1 MRKKLFAS
9 SVYFLCFMISLFFVI
24 PAVKA
29 QEEKEENRK
38 ITTSGEAKVWIDP
51 DRARVFLGI
60 ETMKETIGLARDE
73 NANKIKEVM
82 EALKTLRIKDMLIKA
97 PSYNVALVKESE
109 RHATKSGR
117 LPQIIGYKV
126 RQEFTVLLQN
136 KDTLNLSKN
145 AARVVDT
152 ALDNGVNII
161 QQVLFF
167 KEDDSQDRR
176 STLELAVKD
185 AISNAKAIA
194 KTAGVSIRD
203 YSQINSTIHYWQPP
217 RAYMR
222 QSFAAHEAFRAPG
235 VPTTLVAGKI
245 SIACK
250 VTLHCLIE

>member
-1 MRKKLFAS
+1 MRKRLFTI
-9 SVYFLCFMISLFFVI
+9 SVYFLCFMISLFSVI

-29 QEEKEENRK
+29 QEEKEEKGK

-60 ETMKETIGLARDE
+60 ETMRETVGLARDE

-82 EALKTLRIKDMLIKA
+82 KALKTLKIKHMLIKA
-97 PSYNVALVKESE
+97 PSYNVSLVKESE

-145 AARVVDT
+145 AARVIDT

-161 QQVLFF
+161 QKVLFF

-194 KTAGVSIRD
+194 KTAGVSIKD
-203 YSQINSTIHYWQPP
+203 YSQITSTIQYWQP
-217 RAYMR
+217 RSGYMR
-222 QSFAAHEAFRAPG
+222 QAFTVGEAGAPG